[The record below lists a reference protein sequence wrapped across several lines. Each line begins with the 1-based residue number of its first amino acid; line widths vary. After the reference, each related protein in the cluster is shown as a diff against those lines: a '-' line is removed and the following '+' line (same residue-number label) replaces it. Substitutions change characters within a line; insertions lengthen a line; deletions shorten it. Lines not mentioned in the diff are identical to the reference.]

1 MRIQYIITGKRH
13 KDDMNSTNIHFM
25 TLLQEYICKYDYV
38 DIVDHAPDIAH
49 VCGNWNIETI
59 RQIKKIIQNEIP
71 VIFTSCNG
79 LNDFSGNIQRYQS
92 LIMRDLIRNVSAI
105 HVCGIIEKEKI
116 QHVCPDS
123 CIYVVSNPVISN
135 TTDANNMTSL
145 MLKTYNSII
154 NNYDKRKKETIKSI
168 IHAQYTKDDEIF
180 EICSR
185 FLYIKYLLHKGNIPI
200 DTLKETSSMII
211 TKQYDEDE
219 MEKLIKKL
227 GIYDFVSSLLHA
239 MNIKTGLTE
248 GFMPIESSNNK
259 LSETIIDTI
268 TGN

>member
-154 NNYDKRKKETIKSI
+154 NNYNPITDENTPEEIEIGSGVVSNIILNDSAWVILDDKETI
-168 IHAQYTKDDEIF
+168 
-180 EICSR
+180 
-185 FLYIKYLLHKGNIPI
+185 
-200 DTLKETSSMII
+200 
-211 TKQYDEDE
+211 
-219 MEKLIKKL
+219 EKIKL
-227 GIYDFVSSLLHA
+227 GDMVRIRKQD
-239 MNIKTGLTE
+239 K
-248 GFMPIESSNNK
+248 
-259 LSETIIDTI
+259 
-268 TGN
+268 

>member
-1 MRIQYIITGKRH
+1 
-13 KDDMNSTNIHFM
+13 
-25 TLLQEYICKYDYV
+25 
-38 DIVDHAPDIAH
+38 
-49 VCGNWNIETI
+49 
-59 RQIKKIIQNEIP
+59 
-71 VIFTSCNG
+71 
-79 LNDFSGNIQRYQS
+79 
-92 LIMRDLIRNVSAI
+92 
-105 HVCGIIEKEKI
+105 
-116 QHVCPDS
+116 
-123 CIYVVSNPVISN
+123 
-135 TTDANNMTSL
+135 MTSL

-154 NNYDKRKKETIKSI
+154 NNYDKRKKETMKSI

-200 DTLKETSSMII
+200 DTLKETSSMMI

>member
-13 KDDMNSTNIHFM
+13 KDGMNSTNIHFM

-49 VCGNWNIETI
+49 VCGNWNIQTI
-59 RQIKKIIQNEIP
+59 KQIKKIIQHEIP

-79 LNDFSGNIQRYQS
+79 LNDFSGNIQSYQS
-92 LIMRDLIRNVSAI
+92 LIMRDLIHNVSAI

-135 TTDANNMTSL
+135 TTDVNNMTSL
-145 MLKTYNSII
+145 MLKTYNGII

-168 IHAQYTKDDEIF
+168 IHTQYTKDDEIF

-200 DTLKETSSMII
+200 DILEETSSMMI

-227 GIYDFVSSLLHA
+227 GIYNFVSSLLYA
-239 MNIKTGLTE
+239 MNIKAELTE

-259 LSETIIDTI
+259 LSETIINKI
-268 TGN
+268 TGI